1 LADTAAGSAGAQTDT
16 RFTQQDLPSWKPLL
30 SAAAVSFWLF
40 FLGIVCLVLGVFCKM
55 SSDEVVDLRFRY
67 DDLPQ
72 CITGDDN
79 AARQDA
85 MFATYGE
92 GTACEYEV
100 VVTKEMKAPVY
111 LYYEMH
117 NFYQNHRRFLGSRTQ
132 LRNRGWEKTD
142 KEQAK
147 CDPKRYVDMNQTLEV
162 EPCGL
167 AAWSFFN
174 DTYAVYKVEDGK
186 NDTQVTVN
194 EKGISWAIDR
204 DDNFADHHAKNF
216 NMEIYKD
223 HRGGGTIV
231 GPINQNEHFLV
242 WMREAAVANFWK
254 LWGKIEEDIPAGTKL
269 KFKIANRYNSY
280 GYDGKKFVI
289 LSTTT
294 WLGGKNEPLWV
305 MTILTGIFSGAVAAY
320 FLYVHMYHV
329 REFADISY
337 LSWKQDEEMKLG

>member
-1 LADTAAGSAGAQTDT
+1 MADTAAGSAGAQTDT

-223 HRGGGTIV
+223 HRGGGPSWGRSTRTSTFWS
-231 GPINQNEHFLV
+231 GCGRPPWPIF
-242 WMREAAVANFWK
+242 
-254 LWGKIEEDIPAGTKL
+254 G
-269 KFKIANRYNSY
+269 S
-280 GYDGKKFVI
+280 
-289 LSTTT
+289 S
-294 WLGGKNEPLWV
+294 GGRSRR
-305 MTILTGIFSGAVAAY
+305 TSRRGRS
-320 FLYVHMYHV
+320 
-329 REFADISY
+329 
-337 LSWKQDEEMKLG
+337 